1 YIILLKGEFEMEN
14 KILLEDVVIQNK
26 EIDAT
31 DLNGEK
37 VMMNLDKGQYFM
49 LNEVAS
55 RIWDITDEP
64 TKVSEIISTLLEEYE
79 IDNETCE
86 KTVIEFLSKLNN
98 VDLIVKK

>member
-1 YIILLKGEFEMEN
+1 MEN